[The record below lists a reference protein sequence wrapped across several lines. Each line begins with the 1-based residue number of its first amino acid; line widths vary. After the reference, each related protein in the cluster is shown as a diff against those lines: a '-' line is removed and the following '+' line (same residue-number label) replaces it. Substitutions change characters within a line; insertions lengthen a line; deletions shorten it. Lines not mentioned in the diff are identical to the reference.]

1 MKLNICI
8 KIALALTL
16 IGSAAATMAFPKAEG
31 TVIARAGDPS
41 QWG

>member
-8 KIALALTL
+8 KLALALAL
-16 IGSAAATMAFPKAEG
+16 IGSAVATASLPKGEG
-31 TVIARAGDPS
+31 SVVARAGDPS